1 MNLDSRRVALLLPLV
16 FAVACGEN
24 KPQAAPDASA
34 SAARSD
40 VDPALDSRLANALKS
55 VGKPSGSAPPSSA
68 DQPPATGVFEPG
80 LADKAIAKGAPP
92 KIQMFGD
99 GNDPKI
105 VLHAAPAEVE
115 KVTVTVIQASQGNPD
130 IPLVYSLLIGP
141 PDKVDAQSKAKDDK
155 AASAKP
161 AASAA
166 ASAAPAA
173 PPSSGTQAMV
183 ALVTGITVA
192 GVDKDELP
200 KKLLEQVGALKGARV
215 AFTLSP
221 TGLSGFSHV
230 PLAADA
236 EGAGAYDNHLW
247 ALEESLSALY
257 TPAPDRPVGEGA
269 YWMVTDRR
277 TSFGSDVVR
286 YRVFTVKAVEGDNAA
301 LAIDARQYAA
311 DESRPS
317 IVAVEGQQNV
327 VVARYAGG
335 GKGGIVLAPKSRWA
349 QAGKVQLQV
358 AADLVPSEAKND
370 PQAPRGQVK
379 FELAAQVGE
388 LDPSQLGG
396 GSPRPNPG
404 PGKPGPG
411 KPGPGR

>member
-1 MNLDSRRVALLLPLV
+1 MNLDSGKVALLLPLLLSV
-16 FAVACGEN
+16 GCGET
-24 KPQAAPDASA
+24 KQQAAPDASA
-34 SAARSD
+34 SAAATD
-40 VDPALDSRLANALKS
+40 IDPALDSRLANALKS
-55 VGKPSGSAPPSSA
+55 VGKPSGSAPPASA
-68 DQPPATGVFEPG
+68 DQPPASGVFEPG
-80 LADKAIAKGAPP
+80 LADKALAKGAPP
-92 KIQMFGD
+92 KIQIFGD

-105 VLHAAPAEVE
+105 VLHAAAPEVE
-115 KVTVTVIQASQGNPD
+115 KLTVTVIQASQGNPD

-141 PDKVDAQSKAKDDK
+141 PDKVSAQADKPKDDK
-155 AASAKP
+155 AAKPKP
-161 AASAA
+161 AGSAA
-166 ASAAPAA
+166 ASVAPAA
-173 PPSSGTQAMV
+173 SDAPSGSPSSMV
-183 ALVTGITVA
+183 ALVQGITVA

-200 KKLLEQVGALKGARV
+200 KKLLEQVAALKGARV
-215 AFTLSP
+215 SFTVTP
-221 TGLSGFSHV
+221 TGLTGFSH
-230 PLAADA
+230 PQLADG
-236 EGAGAYDNHLW
+236 EGAGAYDNHLS

-277 TSFGSDVVR
+277 TSFGSDVIR

-301 LAIDARQYAA
+301 IAIDVRQYAA

-317 IVAVEGQQNV
+317 IVAVENQQTV
-327 VVARYAGG
+327 VVARYAAG

-358 AADLVPSEAKND
+358 GADLVPSESKSD

-396 GSPRPNPG
+396 QPGGAPQRPG
-404 PGKPGPG
+404 PARP
-411 KPGPGR
+411 PGR